1 MIYRYREAL
10 IIILKRVPNNRLRTY
25 SLLFYCI
32 SDDMTSIQDHAMAK
46 DQARI
51 NMRRDANEERRIRY
65 LNAPRRLIGIDTQA
79 LDAQVADIRKSRYE
93 DKEADRMESK
103 HLSFPRKSAL
113 ISKVQLHFGQYF
125 IFNIKPS

>member
-1 MIYRYREAL
+1 
-10 IIILKRVPNNRLRTY
+10 
-25 SLLFYCI
+25 
-32 SDDMTSIQDHAMAK
+32 
-46 DQARI
+46 
-51 NMRRDANEERRIRY
+51 MRRDANEERRIRY